1 MRFRKLQQGFCSPYF
16 CIILNDIGIHY
27 YKDLYRLELYP
38 VVKNVDAQ
46 NNAFIY
52 YGSKKLM
59 NFLYF
64 TLSGVK
70 LPMTLSSHNYN
81 TKTLSYLT
89 ASSLTAL
96 ISVSALA
103 GISLAFLVESTENV
117 DYGFR
122 VASEVENLMTSVER
136 VMTYTKLD
144 AEVGYSSEIH
154 PPDSWPKKGTIHIKD
169 LSFRYTESWPLVL
182 KDINLFIADKE
193 KVGVVGRT
201 GAGKSSLV
209 ASLLRMPDPEGKV
222 TRLAYNVTGQSYIQV
237 KIF

>member
-1 MRFRKLQQGFCSPYF
+1 M
-16 CIILNDIGIHY
+16 
-27 YKDLYRLELYP
+27 
-38 VVKNVDAQ
+38 
-46 NNAFIY
+46 
-52 YGSKKLM
+52 
-59 NFLYF
+59 
-64 TLSGVK
+64 
-70 LPMTLSSHNYN
+70 
-81 TKTLSYLT
+81 
-89 ASSLTAL
+89 
-96 ISVSALA
+96 
-103 GISLAFLVESTENV
+103 AFLVESTENV

-222 TRLAYNVTGQSYIQV
+222 TRLAYMLQV
-237 KIF
+237 KVISRLKFFNLG

>member
-1 MRFRKLQQGFCSPYF
+1 M
-16 CIILNDIGIHY
+16 NDIGIHY

-89 ASSLTAL
+89 ARSLTAL

>member
-16 CIILNDIGIHY
+16 CIILNDIGIHC

-89 ASSLTAL
+89 ARSLTAL

>member
-38 VVKNVDAQ
+38 VVKNVDAE

-59 NFLYF
+59 NFFYF

-89 ASSLTAL
+89 ARSLTAL

-222 TRLAYNVTGQSYIQV
+222 TLLAYNVTGQSYIQV

>member
-1 MRFRKLQQGFCSPYF
+1 
-16 CIILNDIGIHY
+16 
-27 YKDLYRLELYP
+27 
-38 VVKNVDAQ
+38 
-46 NNAFIY
+46 
-52 YGSKKLM
+52 
-59 NFLYF
+59 
-64 TLSGVK
+64 
-70 LPMTLSSHNYN
+70 
-81 TKTLSYLT
+81 
-89 ASSLTAL
+89 
-96 ISVSALA
+96 
-103 GISLAFLVESTENV
+103 
-117 DYGFR
+117 
-122 VASEVENLMTSVER
+122 MTSVER

-222 TRLAYNVTGQSYIQV
+222 TRLAHMLQV
-237 KIF
+237 KVIFRLKFLNLG